1 MKQNLKYIICSVV
14 FLFIGVITTILTLN
28 HFKVFDNNTIKKVKV
43 QIHYLKPIEY
53 EEYKELSTNEL
64 AQLVQK
70 RISTFIKDKGK

>member
-1 MKQNLKYIICSVV
+1 MIDC
-14 FLFIGVITTILTLN
+14 
-28 HFKVFDNNTIKKVKV
+28 FKVFDNNTIKKVKV

-70 RISTFIKDKGK
+70 RIRTFIKDKGK